1 MKKVM
6 RKLSVLALVC
16 CMVLGLGIGVRA
28 NTSAVSSRAASTN
41 LALGAT
47 ATANDVEDGT
57 SFTADLA
64 IDGNSETRW
73 ATNQGT
79 GSPRPEK
86 WLQIDFGE
94 VTAFDLVDIQWEQQN
109 IQNFVLEISDDAQD
123 WAVIHN
129 RSTAPVSKLDSV
141 SFSELQYARYLRVRA
156 TDYNGDWP
164 SVSIFEVS
172 VYNTQD
178 TSEEETGNY
187 KIYPIPQS
195 VTDSDAAISL
205 SDEVN
210 VIAESGIDS
219 VTEDRI
225 EEVISEHDMTPVFTD
240 EPQEGEVNLY
250 VGVNGSGEAADTHAD
265 VPRDVFTE
273 AENKY
278 DMHVVKVFEDGDIVV
293 LGEDTDAAYYGLATL
308 EQMLDQSVDGTM
320 KVSTFEDYAFQKYRG
335 VVEGYYGYPWTV
347 DGTLSFMDYAKRY
360 KMNVFLYGPKSDPY
374 HLGLWDE
381 DYPETVSE
389 EDSKNGVRTADEMA
403 QIAAAATASKVS
415 FVWVAHPAM
424 QKPID
429 FTNEETTDEG
439 IARLMTKFEHMYE
452 LGVRQFG
459 IFVDDISN
467 DYATSTC
474 DMQIYMLNQVQEQL
488 YARCR
493 NSCMQSTIRKAA
505 HLRIR

>member
-1 MKKVM
+1 MKKVWK
-6 RKLSVLALVC
+6 KLSVLMLVC
-16 CMVLGLGIGVRA
+16 CMVLGLGTGVRVNA
-28 NTSAVSSRAASTN
+28 NTISTRAATTN

-47 ATANDVEDGT
+47 ATANDVENDT

-79 GSPRPEK
+79 GNPRPEK

-123 WAVIHN
+123 WTVIHN

-141 SFSELQYARYLRVRA
+141 SFSELQYARYLRVRV

-178 TSEEETGNY
+178 ESEEDTGNY

-195 VTDSDAAISL
+195 VTDSDATVSL

-210 VIAESGIDS
+210 VIMESGIDS

-225 EEVISEHDMTPVFTD
+225 EEVISEHDMTPVFTN
-240 EPQEGEVNLY
+240 EPQDGELNLY
-250 VGVNGSGEAADTHAD
+250 VGVNGSGEAADTHED
-265 VPRDVFTE
+265 VPREVFTE

-293 LGEDTDAAYYGLATL
+293 LGKDTDAAYYGLATL
-308 EQMLDQSVDGTM
+308 EQMLDQSTDGTM

-335 VVEGYYGYPWTV
+335 VVEGYYGDPWTV
-347 DGTLSFMDYAKRY
+347 DGTLSFMDYGMR
-360 KMNVFLYGPKSDPY
+360 
-374 HLGLWDE
+374 
-381 DYPETVSE
+381 
-389 EDSKNGVRTADEMA
+389 
-403 QIAAAATASKVS
+403 I
-415 FVWVAHPAM
+415 
-424 QKPID
+424 
-429 FTNEETTDEG
+429 
-439 IARLMTKFEHMYE
+439 
-452 LGVRQFG
+452 
-459 IFVDDISN
+459 
-467 DYATSTC
+467 
-474 DMQIYMLNQVQEQL
+474 
-488 YARCR
+488 
-493 NSCMQSTIRKAA
+493 IRKPPAKK
-505 HLRIR
+505 IPQTG